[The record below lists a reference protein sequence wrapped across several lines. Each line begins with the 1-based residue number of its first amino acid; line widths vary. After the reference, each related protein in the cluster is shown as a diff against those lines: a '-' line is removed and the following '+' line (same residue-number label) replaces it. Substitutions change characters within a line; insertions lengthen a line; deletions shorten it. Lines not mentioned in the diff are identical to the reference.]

1 MTEASCFRG
10 VVKVHCEGAAP
21 CYTLPWQIEEQD
33 AWTGS
38 GFFVAVGLI
47 GGEALVLTNA
57 HVVENAFVVRVS
69 GQRDASKRKAKV
81 VCVAPDLDLA
91 LLRVLDLRGWPVYPL
106 RLAGELP
113 ALFSSVHALGFPEGG
128 NTICVTKGV
137 VSRVDAQLYAH
148 MQSKGFSSLTAGA
161 PGKLLILQID
171 AAINAGNSGGPAMG
185 PGGEV
190 IGVASSGLDRA
201 QNVGYIVP
209 ACLATLFITE
219 FARTAAWGGT
229 CELGFAFRTME
240 SEALRDYVGVQ
251 GDVGVLLTSV
261 APFGPMRDHL
271 ARGDVLLAVDGAVV
285 HSDGTV
291 FMARSTSSQED
302 GAEVQLPLDHCF
314 TEKPKGT
321 PMELSILRDGR
332 RRKVCAASGTVRP
345 LLPRYGGVDAFPSF
359 AIFGGLVFARL
370 SMPLFNEL
378 TTSEDGLS
386 LAKSSM
392 ILSEVQ
398 RWQQIED
405 QEVVILLRVL
415 RHAVNEGIDASGD
428 LRVVTQVNGE
438 SVLSLAALVQ
448 LTMKRVSDFHG
459 GDKTSRFVRF
469 GFRTDERNG
478 ISDVSSEEVLALSG
492 LLEAD
497 SEILAQ
503 NGVPAPVSAD
513 LQEVYAAAAPRSVA
527 LVSAW
532 LACLRSIGGRC
543 TGGTAT
549 SDATSGIASGNAS
562 KKRSRESVL
571 VFSQDS

>member
-1 MTEASCFRG
+1 MAEASCFRS

-38 GFFVAVGLI
+38 GFFVSVEN
-47 GGEALVLTNA
+47 GEALVLTNA
-57 HVVENAFVVRVS
+57 HVVENAFLVRIS

-91 LLRVLDLRGWPVYPL
+91 LLRVLDARGEASQPL

-113 ALFSSVHALGFPEGG
+113 ELFSSVHALGFPEGG

-171 AAINAGNSGGPAMG
+171 AAINAGNSGGPAMA

-201 QNVGYIVP
+201 QNIGYIVP
-209 ACLATLFITE
+209 ACLAILFIRE
-219 FARTAAWGGT
+219 FARTATWGGT

-240 SEALRDYVGVQ
+240 SEALRDYVGVR
-251 GDVGVLLTSV
+251 GDVGVLLTSI

-271 ARGDVLLAVDGAVV
+271 ARGDVLLAVDGATVN
-285 HSDGTV
+285 SDGTV
-291 FMARSTSSQED
+291 AMARKSSEE
-302 GAEVQLPLDHCF
+302 GANVQLPLDHCF
-314 TEKPKGT
+314 TSKPRGT
-321 PMELSILRDGR
+321 LMELSILRSGTQQKAR
-332 RRKVCAASGTVRP
+332 VPSGTVCP

-359 AIFGGLVFARL
+359 AIFGGLVFTRL
-370 SMPLFNEL
+370 SMPLFHEL
-378 TTSEDGLS
+378 TTSEDGLG

-398 RWQQIED
+398 RWQQTED

-415 RHAVNEGIDASGD
+415 RHAVNEGIDANDD
-428 LRVVTQVNGE
+428 LRVVTQVNDAP
-438 SVLSLAALVQ
+438 VLSLAALVQ
-448 LTMKRVSDFHG
+448 LAMRRISDYHG
-459 GDKTSRFVRF
+459 GEASSRFLRF
-469 GFRTDERNG
+469 GFRTDARNG
-478 ISDVSSEEVLALSG
+478 VSDVSSEEVLALPG

-497 SEILAQ
+497 AEILAQ

-513 LQEVYAAAAPRSVA
+513 LREVYAAAAPRSIP

-532 LACLRSIGGRC
+532 LGCLRSLGGRC
-543 TGGTAT
+543 AGGAR
-549 SDATSGIASGNAS
+549 
-562 KKRSRESVL
+562 KRSREGAL
-571 VFSQDS
+571 VPEDA